1 MKFARFVLVA
11 ALMVGAAVAWDYL
24 RSHPTE
30 QWPEWVPRQLAHW
43 VPSPSG
49 TSENPAVSDGQTI
62 RIATFNVQVFG
73 QSKLRKPEVMKVL
86 ARVIRRFDVVAIQE
100 IRSKRQDVL
109 PRLLEYVNADG
120 SRYDYAIGPRLGRSS
135 SMEQYA
141 FVFNTAT
148 VELDRT
154 TVQTVVDRGDRLHRE
169 PLVALFRARGPPP
182 EQAFTFLLVNIHT
195 DPDEVPQ
202 ELKAL
207 AAVYQAVRQAPH
219 PVTGRLEDDV
229 ILLGDLNTDAENLG
243 PLGRLPYL
251 MAAIT
256 AEPTNTRR
264 TKQYDNILF
273 HREATREFTGR
284 AGVLDLQ
291 REFGLSLQQ
300 ALRVSDHL
308 PVWAEFTVYEGGKP
322 GFVAAAAEE
331 PVRR

>member
-1 MKFARFVLVA
+1 MKFVRFVLLTAFV
-11 ALMVGAAVAWDYL
+11 VGAVVAWDWL
-24 RSHPTE
+24 RSTPPQ
-30 QWPEWVPRQLAHW
+30 QWPEWVPRQLASW
-43 VPSPSG
+43 VHPDSSSG
-49 TSENPAVSDGQTI
+49 EEPPARGGQTI
-62 RIATFNVQVFG
+62 RVATFNIQVFG
-73 QSKLRKPEVMKVL
+73 QSKLRKPKVMQVL
-86 ARVIRRFDVVAIQE
+86 AQVIRRFDVVAIQE

-120 SRYDYAIGPRLGRSS
+120 SRYDYAIGPRLGRTSS
-135 SMEQYA
+135 AEQYA

-148 VELDRT
+148 VEIDRSM
-154 TVQTVVDRGDRLHRE
+154 VQTVVDRGDRLHRE

-182 EQAFTFLLVNIHT
+182 EQAFTFLLINIHT

-207 AAVYQAVRQAPH
+207 AAVYQAVRRTPH
-219 PVTGRLEDDV
+219 PVSKRLEDDV
-229 ILLGDLNTDAENLG
+229 ILLGDLNTDAEHLG

-251 MAAIT
+251 VAAIT
-256 AEPTNTRR
+256 QEPTNTRR

-291 REFGLSLQQ
+291 KEFGLSLQE

-308 PVWAEFTVYEGGKP
+308 PVWAEFTIYEGGKP
-322 GFVAAAAEE
+322 GFVAASAEE
-331 PVRR
+331 PLRR

>member
-1 MKFARFVLVA
+1 MKFARFVLLT
-11 ALMVGAAVAWDYL
+11 ALVVGSVVAWDWL
-24 RSHPTE
+24 RSHPAE
-30 QWPEWVPRQLAHW
+30 QWPEWVPRQLTAW
-43 VPSPSG
+43 IQPGDQQAEELLVR
-49 TSENPAVSDGQTI
+49 DGQTI
-62 RIATFNVQVFG
+62 RIATFNIQVFG
-73 QSKLRKPEVMKVL
+73 QSKLRKPKVMKIL
-86 ARVIRRFDVVAIQE
+86 AQVIRRFDVVAIQE

-120 SRYDYAIGPRLGRSS
+120 SRYDYAIGPRLGRTSS
-135 SMEQYA
+135 AEQYA

-148 VELDRT
+148 VQIDRT

-207 AAVYQAVRQAPH
+207 AAVYQAVRRTPH
-219 PVTGRLEDDV
+219 PVSKQLEDDV
-229 ILLGDLNTDAENLG
+229 ILLGDLNTDAEHLG
-243 PLGRLPYL
+243 PLGQLPYL
-251 MAAIT
+251 VAAIT
-256 AEPTNTRR
+256 QEPTNTRR

-273 HREATREFTGR
+273 HREATSEFTGR

-291 REFGLSLQQ
+291 KEFGLSLQE

-308 PVWAEFTVYEGGKP
+308 PVWAEFTIYEGGKP
-322 GFVAAAAEE
+322 GFVAAAEE
-331 PVRR
+331 PTRR